1 MEAITG
7 ATDDLEWIAVDEPS
21 AAAHARGVA
30 MAVARRIK
38 FSDRRVGEVA
48 IAVTELATN
57 LYKHAVG
64 GMLLVRLR
72 RHLDAAAVEVTAV
85 DTGPGWAAGAAS
97 LVDGT
102 STTGTL
108 GIGLGAV
115 VRLATWFDAYSL
127 VGRGTVVTATF
138 WEGAAPLARPTFAAL
153 TRTVA
158 GETVCGDACAV
169 RDDGAS
175 TTFVLVDGLGHGE
188 FAALAAREATRAF
201 LAAAPAEPAV
211 LIEILDRALRATRG
225 AAIAV
230 LRIDR
235 GERRILFCG
244 VGNVAVWVD
253 DGERRHGFLSTPG
266 IVGHNVRKTR
276 SIASTFAKG
285 ALVVMHSDGLSAK
298 WRLDDYPNAR
308 GRDPQIVAALLLRDA
323 GVRHDDASVLVATLP

>member
-1 MEAITG
+1 
-7 ATDDLEWIAVDEPS
+7 
-21 AAAHARGVA
+21 
-30 MAVARRIK
+30 
-38 FSDRRVGEVA
+38 
-48 IAVTELATN
+48 VTELATN

-72 RHLDAAAVEVTAV
+72 RHLDAAAVEVIAV
-85 DTGPGWAAGAAS
+85 DTGPGMADVAAC

-138 WEGAAPLARPTFAAL
+138 WDGAAPLPRPSFAAL
-153 TRTVA
+153 TRAVG
-158 GETVCGDACAV
+158 GETACGDACAV

-175 TTFVLVDGLGHGE
+175 ATYALVDGLGHGE

-201 LAAAPAEPAV
+201 LAAEPADPDAHIA
-211 LIEILDRALRATRG
+211 LLHRALRATRG

-230 LRIDR
+230 LRVDR
-235 GERRILFCG
+235 AERRIAFCG
-244 VGNVAVWVD
+244 VGNIAAWID

-266 IVGHNVRKTR
+266 IVGHNVRTTR
-276 SIASTFAKG
+276 SVAATFAKG
-285 ALVVMHSDGLSAK
+285 SLIVMHSDGLTAK
-298 WRLDDYPNAR
+298 WQLDDYPNLR
-308 GRDPQIVAALLLRDA
+308 LRDPQIVAALLLRDA
-323 GVRHDDASVLVATLP
+323 GARHDDASILVARLP